1 MTISLAAIAVV
12 VILCNQEENVQQQQ
26 LTVREEVDPDE
37 PVNLEASISGISPS
51 SGPFHGGN
59 QVTIKGHS
67 LLDGGMG
74 DLRTILVGGVAA
86 KRIVR
91 ASPSEITFIMGHRS
105 ARVHTPGPAD
115 VAIVSRIKG
124 LAVAENL
131 YTLNHPPRIIEVRPD
146 NGPHDGGNEVVVRGR
161 HITSGPHDKVKVFID
176 GKKCKLVM
184 QSKHHVRV
192 IAKPRRDLR
201 SRRHRAHV
209 TIKSKRYGTSK
220 LRHSYTF
227 NPAPAITH
235 VSPRSGPSRGGNLL
249 RIHGDMLTAG
259 EGRAHERVTVIIGGK
274 KAEVQSFSP
283 NSVLVKAPRSKKAH
297 MAKIEVR
304 STRHGRSVK
313 PKAYKYNPTP
323 LITEILPS
331 GGQADGGDHITI
343 RGRHLGKGD
352 VKRVYVGSRQAHVL
366 HSSAD
371 GREILIQTR
380 RFSEEDEGASLPIK
394 LKSTTFGVA
403 HSKKA
408 RFKVGRRGKI
418 LSVSPS
424 NGPCEGGTAVT
435 ITGRNLAQGK
445 EGVGETRITIAGSP
459 AKVLK
464 RTQKEILVETGQCA
478 SGATKGIIALYSPT
492 AGHVKTPYSLKFAY
506 NPLAIVHKVAPE
518 VGMFSGGEDVLIQ
531 GQQLCSHNCDDLLS
545 VRIGNAIIKEFKTKS
560 PHRIVFSAPSADAAG
575 SPGEKT
581 LVLHSSRYGRTV
593 VPRGFTIN
601 DKETFGSVHP
611 SNVPLKGGTTVT
623 VDVPDLS
630 ITQQAESFGIA
641 LAGIPARIVSVSNT
655 RVVLAAGDASS
666 SPHMTP
672 EGLAGSIIL
681 TASIQGKTY
690 AKDLGL
696 LFRYNPACSIDSVDV
711 RPGAHGGQLTVL
723 IAGTH
728 LGYADEHITV
738 DGTPAKIHR
747 RERHNNNMFRHH
759 VTVAHTTSDISLV
772 QVKSRR
778 TGQCVWSK
786 NAPSERAET
795 ERSQEED
802 EQVQPLAQPKAGAT
816 VPGQEK
822 LQSDSTKF
830 AFAPVM

>member
-1 MTISLAAIAVV
+1 MTISLAAIAAV
-12 VILCNQEENVQQQQ
+12 VILCNQEGNDQQQQ
-26 LTVREEVDPDE
+26 LTIREEVDPDE
-37 PVNLEASISGISPS
+37 PVNLEASISGITPS

-74 DLRTILVGGVAA
+74 DLRTILVGDVAA
-86 KRIVR
+86 RQIVR
-91 ASPSEITFIMGHRS
+91 ASPTEITFVMGHRS
-105 ARVHTPGPAD
+105 ARVHTSGPAD
-115 VAIVSRIKG
+115 VAIVSRVKG
-124 LAVAENL
+124 LAVAANL
-131 YTLNHPPRIIEVRPD
+131 YHFNHPPRIIEVRPD

-161 HITSGPHDKVKVFID
+161 HITSGPHDKVTVFID
-176 GKKCKLVM
+176 GKKCKMVT

-201 SRRHRAHV
+201 SRQHRGHV
-209 TIKSKRYGTSK
+209 TIKSKQYGTSK

-235 VSPRSGPSRGGNLL
+235 VSPRSGPGRGGNLL

-259 EGRAHERVTVIIGGK
+259 EGRAHERITVLIGGK

-283 NSVLVKAPRSKKAH
+283 NSVLVKAPRSRKAH
-297 MAKIEVR
+297 MAKIEVT

-323 LITEILPS
+323 VITEILPS
-331 GGQADGGDHITI
+331 GGQADGGDHVTI

-352 VKRVYVGSRQAHVL
+352 VKRVYVGHRQARVL

-380 RFSEEDEGASLPIK
+380 RFSAEDEGASLAIK

-408 RFKVGRRGKI
+408 KFKVGRRGKI
-418 LSVSPS
+418 LSVSPRD
-424 NGPCEGGTAVT
+424 GPCEGGTAVT
-435 ITGRNLAQGK
+435 IKGRNLVQGE
-445 EGVGETRITIAGSP
+445 EGAGEMQVTIAGSP
-459 AKVLK
+459 AKVIK
-464 RTQKEILVETGQCA
+464 RSHEEILVETRQCA
-478 SGATKGIIALYSPT
+478 SGSTKGIVALYSPRV
-492 AGHVKTPYSLKFAY
+492 GHVKTPYSVKFAY
-506 NPLAIVHKVAPE
+506 NPLSIVHKLSPE
-518 VGMFSGGEDVLIQ
+518 VSMFSGSEDVLIE

-545 VRIGNAIIKEFKTKS
+545 VRIGNAIIKEFKSKS
-560 PHRIVFSAPSADAAG
+560 PRRIVFSAPSADEAG

-581 LVLHSSRYGRTV
+581 VVVHSSRYGRTV

-611 SNVPLKGGTTVT
+611 SNVPLKGGATVT

-630 ITQQAESFGIA
+630 ITQRAESFGIA
-641 LAGIPARIVSVSNT
+641 LAGVPARIVSISNT

-672 EGLAGSIIL
+672 EGLAGSIVL

-723 IAGTH
+723 IAGAH

-747 RERHNNNMFRHH
+747 RERRNSNMFRHH
-759 VTVAHTTSDISLV
+759 VTVAHTTSAISLV

-778 TGQCVWSK
+778 AGQCVWNK
-786 NAPSERAET
+786 NASSELET
-795 ERSQEED
+795 TRSQEEPT
-802 EQVQPLAQPKAGAT
+802 VQPVAPSESEAT
-816 VPGQEK
+816 VPGKDKVQP
-822 LQSDSTKF
+822 DTTKF